1 MFDRSGDMEQ
11 LYEAYVQDVY
21 RFLFSRCGDADLAE
35 ELTQETFFRAI
46 SSIGRFRGE
55 CSMKSWLF
63 QIARHCLY
71 RQWNRNKREKS
82 VELTADLF
90 DAAFTPEDDYV
101 ARESVKHLYQNILK
115 LPENM
120 RETVLLRLSG
130 DLSFREIGEVQ
141 GKSENWARVTF
152 FRAKQRLMETDKE

>member
-82 VELTADLF
+82 VELTADLL

>member
-1 MFDRSGDMEQ
+1 MRRMSRMFT
-11 LYEAYVQDVY
+11 V
-21 RFLFSRCGDADLAE
+21 RCGDADLAE

-55 CSMKSWLF
+55 CSVKSWLF
-63 QIARHCLY
+63 QIAKHCLY
-71 RQWNRNKREKS
+71 LQWNRNKREKS

-90 DAAFTPEDDYV
+90 DAAFTLEDDYV
-101 ARESVKHLYQNILK
+101 ARESVKCLYQNILK

-130 DLSFREIGEVQ
+130 DLSFREIGEVL

-152 FRAKQRLMETDKE
+152 FRAKQRLMEADKE

>member
-1 MFDRSGDMEQ
+1 MEQ

-82 VELTADLF
+82 VGLTADLL

>member
-46 SSIGRFRGE
+46 SSIGRFHGE
-55 CSMKSWLF
+55 CSVKSWLF
-63 QIARHCLY
+63 QIAKHCLY

-90 DAAFTPEDDYV
+90 DTDFTPEDDYV
-101 ARESVKHLYQNILK
+101 ARESVKRLYQNILK

-130 DLSFREIGEVQ
+130 DLSFREIGEVL
-141 GKSENWARVTF
+141 GKSENWTRVTF
-152 FRAKQRLMETDKE
+152 FRAKQRLMESDKE

>member
-1 MFDRSGDMEQ
+1 MRGVFDCSGDIGQ

-21 RFLFSRCGDADLAE
+21 RFLFSRCGDADQAE

-55 CSMKSWLF
+55 CSVKSWLF
-63 QIARHCLY
+63 QIAKHCLY
-71 RQWNRNKREKS
+71 RQWNRNKSEKS
-82 VELTADLF
+82 AELTADLF
-90 DAAFTPEDDYV
+90 DTAFTLEDDYV
-101 ARESVKHLYQNILK
+101 ARESVKRLYQNILE

-130 DLSFREIGEVQ
+130 DLSFREIGEVL
-141 GKSENWARVTF
+141 GKSKNWARVTF
-152 FRAKQRLMETDKE
+152 FAPSSA